1 MGAPRAGL
9 DRLARAIVP
18 PMKPGMIGGGLRA
31 AVVALALV
39 ASWNGSAAAADV
51 IIQPG
56 TPSLSSGCSPFGIGF
71 ADDRRCW
78 NPVEPRR
85 WRIQHRHHGR
95 LGGNHPDC
103 RLRHRQ
109 PRDSHDV
116 GDRRACGRGRDVR
129 RGADDVRRLG
139 RLCDPGHG
147 RPHVQV
153 FRQRPRRPA
162 RRASDRRP
170 DRHRDRRAG
179 QLHPFHR
186 AGGRLLGKRAARRP
200 GGRDD
205 AGRAQ
210 RLAGGQWGG
219 RNLLGRRAALQPAR
233 RSLRRCLGR
242 HRLRRWRASPSQH
255 LRSQRQARPEGDGG
269 ERRRSG
275 DEPDVRGV
283 QQHH

>member
-1 MGAPRAGL
+1 M
-9 DRLARAIVP
+9 
-18 PMKPGMIGGGLRA
+18 
-31 AVVALALV
+31 
-39 ASWNGSAAAADV
+39 
-51 IIQPG
+51 
-56 TPSLSSGCSPFGIGF
+56 
-71 ADDRRCW
+71 
-78 NPVEPRR
+78 EPRR

-95 LGGNHPDC
+95 LGGNHPGC

-116 GDRRACGRGRDVR
+116 GDRRARGRGRDVR
-129 RGADDVRRLG
+129 RSADDVRRLG

-147 RPHVQV
+147 RPHVHV
-153 FRQRPRRPA
+153 FRQRRRRPG

-186 AGGRLLGKRAARRP
+186 AGGRLPGKRAARRP

-255 LRSQRQARPEGDGG
+255 LRSQQQTRPEGDGG

-275 DEPDVRGV
+275 DEPNVHRV
-283 QQHH
+283 QQHHRRLGRLLWRHVAGCRGRRERVLAEPSEQRHLRFPERRRCRKHRAGRPRTEHDAGSLE

>member
-1 MGAPRAGL
+1 M
-9 DRLARAIVP
+9 
-18 PMKPGMIGGGLRA
+18 
-31 AVVALALV
+31 
-39 ASWNGSAAAADV
+39 
-51 IIQPG
+51 
-56 TPSLSSGCSPFGIGF
+56 
-71 ADDRRCW
+71 
-78 NPVEPRR
+78 EPRR

-95 LGGNHPDC
+95 LGGNHPGC

-153 FRQRPRRPA
+153 LRQRRRRPG

-186 AGGRLLGKRAARRP
+186 TGGRLRGKRASRRP

-219 RNLLGRRAALQPAR
+219 RNLLGGRAALQPAR

-255 LRSQRQARPEGDGG
+255 LRSQQQTRPEGDGG

-275 DEPDVRGV
+275 DEPNVLRSTTTPSTAPALAMAPRRELSRSTRTRFFPAFGTTPSSVSRATTVPKTPRWWAPDGTRPGSLE
-283 QQHH
+283 